1 MIQETKIL
9 TNSSLWSMNFQ
20 NELLVY
26 ETIDEITEITEGF
39 FTLMYNVAVELHETF
54 FSEQNYFVLCSHL
67 FNG

>member
-1 MIQETKIL
+1 
-9 TNSSLWSMNFQ
+9 MNFQ

-39 FTLMYNVAVELHETF
+39 FTFMYNVVVELHEKI
-54 FSEQNYFVLCSHL
+54 FSAQNYFVLCSHL